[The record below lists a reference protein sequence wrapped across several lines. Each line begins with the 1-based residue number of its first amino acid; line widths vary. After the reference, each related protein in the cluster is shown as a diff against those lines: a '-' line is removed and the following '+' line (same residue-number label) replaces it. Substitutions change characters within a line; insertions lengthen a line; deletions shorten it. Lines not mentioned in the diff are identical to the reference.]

1 MSDAES
7 LYDVAHEL
15 LVKAAAI
22 LDTTPAGA
30 PTIQFVSHAPPPY
43 DCCDTLAVHVGVVEY
58 RTLRRGALSGTGAPD
73 PRVPVMPQVP
83 LTITALRCQTA
94 VPTGGIQ
101 IDLPTAAQ
109 INADAQVVARDGW
122 ALFNGIGNAYR
133 DGTLFEGFPCRVAD
147 VDALMPVAPEGGCL
161 GWLLM
166 VSVDLDGY
174 TPA

>member
-1 MSDAES
+1 MSDADS
-7 LYDVAHEL
+7 LYAVAHEL
-15 LVKAAAI
+15 LEVAAAI
-22 LDTTPAGA
+22 LATTPAGA

-43 DCCDTLAVHVGVVEY
+43 DCCDTLAVHVGMIEY
-58 RTLRRGALSGTGAPD
+58 RTLRRGALGANVLD
-73 PRVPVMPQVP
+73 PRVPVVPVVP

-94 VPTGGIQ
+94 VPTGGLQ

-109 INADAQVVARDGW
+109 ISADAQVLARDGW

-133 DGTLFEGFPCRVAD
+133 DGSLFAGFPCRVAD

-174 TPA
+174 TPS